1 MDLFWK
7 LWQTVKKELE
17 NKIPDTK
24 ELVKKLDCNAK
35 IAEIENKIRSISA
48 LATNAALTTVE
59 DKIPNIRSLV
69 KKKQIMTQK
78 MLQLKRLKR
87 NLLVMIMTNTLLLQ
101 NSISFQQKFLI
112 QD

>member
-69 KKKQIMTQK
+69 KKN
-78 MLQLKRLKR
+78 RLWHKKCY
-87 NLLVMIMTNTLLLQ
+87 NWKDWKETY
-101 NSISFQQKFLI
+101 
-112 QD
+112 